1 MSPNLETETNL
12 INQERVALKGSKSM
26 IKSTMNDAGNLR
38 FNSIL
43 AHSKKSPYLSE
54 RHVMNLFSQAPSQT
68 TWLKPISPENTNF
81 GIYLK
86 TTRMN
91 KVHNNYSKDMN
102 FSAYKVMSGFFDDEY
117 QNRYPN
123 TLVNL
128 DQKSRYMDC
137 HNIKSKD
144 LTEEE
149 RQEILDKFLTEKNH
163 IALANLK

>member
-1 MSPNLETETNL
+1 
-12 INQERVALKGSKSM
+12 
-26 IKSTMNDAGNLR
+26 
-38 FNSIL
+38 
-43 AHSKKSPYLSE
+43 
-54 RHVMNLFSQAPSQT
+54 
-68 TWLKPISPENTNF
+68 
-81 GIYLK
+81 
-86 TTRMN
+86 
-91 KVHNNYSKDMN
+91 MN

-163 IALANLK
+163 IALVNLKQELNGYREEKMLALQNVKQ